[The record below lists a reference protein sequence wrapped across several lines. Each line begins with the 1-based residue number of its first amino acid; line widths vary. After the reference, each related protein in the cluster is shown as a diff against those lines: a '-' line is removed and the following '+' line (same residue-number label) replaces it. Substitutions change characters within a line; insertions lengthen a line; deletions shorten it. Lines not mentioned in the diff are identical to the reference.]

1 MIGCALPLN
10 HFISLVQK
18 ESPMKMKKLFI
29 ASALILG
36 SASASAESTTTISVQ
51 CTCSFTSEYNQKL
64 IQIGGSSTDS
74 SDSEVSACIIKN
86 GRVISGC
93 LAAKINAQSRC
104 WDQAIQAS
112 GASFQANRARAH
124 ILEQTCYGEIDTRP

>member
-1 MIGCALPLN
+1 
-10 HFISLVQK
+10 
-18 ESPMKMKKLFI
+18 MKMKKLFI

-36 SASASAESTTTISVQ
+36 AAASAVAESTTTISVQ
-51 CTCSFTSEYNQKL
+51 CTCSFTSEYNQKV

-74 SDSEVSACIIKN
+74 SDSEISACIIQD

-104 WDQAIQAS
+104 WDQANEAS
-112 GASFQANRARAH
+112 GASFEANKARAL
-124 ILEQTCYGEIDTRP
+124 ILENTCFGEIDTRP